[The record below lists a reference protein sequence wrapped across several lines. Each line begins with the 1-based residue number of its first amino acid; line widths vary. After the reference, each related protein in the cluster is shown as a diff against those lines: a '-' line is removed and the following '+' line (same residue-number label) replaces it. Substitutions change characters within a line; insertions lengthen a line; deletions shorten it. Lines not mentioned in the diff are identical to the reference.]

1 MNDRVSDRAARR
13 AFETEFPGAS
23 ASANA
28 VVRAVITAS
37 SLLVGVMA
45 AVERRHGLSNAG
57 AQTLAII
64 EGAGEPLAPSI
75 IAERLMVTTG
85 SMTSLLDTLER
96 RGLVRRQAHPSDR
109 RRLLVHLTD
118 EGEALVDTFL
128 PEIVAVQTA
137 LVAELSEADRALAV
151 HLSERLAAAAR
162 AIDAIHLA
170 TQAKPRVK
178 RTPDGHA
185 TQ

>member
-1 MNDRVSDRAARR
+1 MPDRAARQ

-28 VVRAVITAS
+28 VVRALITAS
-37 SLLVGVMA
+37 SLLLGVMA
-45 AVERRHGLSNAG
+45 EVERRHGLSNAG

-64 EGAGEPLAPSI
+64 EGAGEPLAPSV

-96 RGLVRRQAHPSDR
+96 RHLVRRQAHPSDR

-137 LVAELSEADRALAV
+137 LVAELSEADRAAAV
-151 HLSERLAAAAR
+151 QLSERLAAAAR
-162 AIDAIHLA
+162 TIDVVHVAA
-170 TQAKPRVK
+170 QAKPRLK
-178 RTPDGHA
+178 RTPDRHA
-185 TQ
+185 S

>member
-1 MNDRVSDRAARR
+1 VPGRAARK

-28 VVRAVITAS
+28 VVRAIVTTG
-37 SLLVGVMA
+37 SLLLDAMA
-45 AVERRHGLSNAG
+45 AVERRHGLSNAA

-75 IAERLMVTTG
+75 IAERLMITTG

-96 RGLVRRQAHPSDR
+96 RGMVRRRAHPSDR
-109 RRLLVHLTD
+109 RRLLVELTD
-118 EGEALVDTFL
+118 DGEALVNAFL

-137 LVAELSEADRALAV
+137 LVAALSETERAAAV
-151 HLSERLAAAAR
+151 QISERLAAAAR
-162 AIDAIHLA
+162 TINA
-170 TQAKPRVK
+170 TEVAAQAKPRVK
-178 RTPDGHA
+178 PPRDGRSS
-185 TQ
+185 

>member
-1 MNDRVSDRAARR
+1 M
-13 AFETEFPGAS
+13 
-23 ASANA
+23 
-28 VVRAVITAS
+28 VRSVITAS
-37 SLLVGVMA
+37 SLLLDAMA
-45 AVERRHGLSNAG
+45 AVERRHGLSNTA

-96 RGLVRRQAHPSDR
+96 RGLVRREAHPSDR

-118 EGEALVDTFL
+118 EGGALVDAFL

-137 LVAELSEADRALAV
+137 LVAGLSEAERATAV
-151 HLSERLAAAAR
+151 HLNERLAAAATK
-162 AIDAIHLA
+162 IDVVDVASR
-170 TQAKPRVK
+170 AKPRVK
-178 RTPDGHA
+178 RPPDSHA
-185 TQ
+185 S

>member
-1 MNDRVSDRAARR
+1 VPDRASRR

-28 VVRAVITAS
+28 VARAVVTAG

-96 RGLVRRQAHPSDR
+96 RGLVRREAHPSDR
-109 RRLLVHLTD
+109 RRLLVHLTE
-118 EGEALVDTFL
+118 EGAALVDTFL

-137 LVAELSEADRALAV
+137 LVAELSEDDRAAAV
-151 HLSERLAAAAR
+151 HLSERLAAAAK
-162 AIDAIHLA
+162 AIDVVQVAA
-170 TQAKPRVK
+170 QAKPRVK
-178 RTPDGHA
+178 RPPNPRA
-185 TQ
+185 S

>member
-1 MNDRVSDRAARR
+1 M
-13 AFETEFPGAS
+13 
-23 ASANA
+23 
-28 VVRAVITAS
+28 VRAVVTAS
-37 SLLVGVMA
+37 SLLVGAIA
-45 AVERRHGLSNAG
+45 AVERRHGLSNAA

-118 EGEALVDTFL
+118 EGEALVDAFL

-137 LVAELSEADRALAV
+137 LVAELSEADRAAAV
-151 HLSERLAAAAR
+151 HLSQRLAAAA
-162 AIDAIHLA
+162 ATIDAVHIA
-170 TQAKPRVK
+170 AQAKPRVK
-178 RTPDGHA
+178 RPPDGPA
-185 TQ
+185 S

>member
-1 MNDRVSDRAARR
+1 MTDRVPDRAARH

-28 VVRAVITAS
+28 VVRALITTS

-45 AVERRHGLSNAG
+45 AVERRHGLSNAA

-64 EGAGEPLAPSI
+64 EGAGEPLAPST
-75 IAERLMVTTG
+75 IAERLMITTG

-96 RGLVRRQAHPSDR
+96 RELVRRQAHPSDR
-109 RRLLVHLTD
+109 RRLLVHLTN
-118 EGEALVDTFL
+118 EGEALVNTFL

-137 LVAELSEADRALAV
+137 LVAELSEADRAAAV
-151 HLSERLAAAAR
+151 HLCERLAAAAG
-162 AIDAIHLA
+162 AIDAVNVA
-170 TQAKPRVK
+170 AQAKPRVK

-185 TQ
+185 F

>member
-1 MNDRVSDRAARR
+1 VVQ
-13 AFETEFPGAS
+13 
-23 ASANA
+23 A
-28 VVRAVITAS
+28 VVTAG

-45 AVERRHGLSNAG
+45 AVERPHGLSNAA

-64 EGAGEPLAPSI
+64 EGAGEPPAPSI

-96 RGLVRRQAHPSDR
+96 RGLVRREAHPSDR

-118 EGEALVDTFL
+118 DGEALVDTFL

-137 LVAELSEADRALAV
+137 LVAGLNEADRATAV

-162 AIDAIHLA
+162 TIDVVDVAA
-170 TQAKPRVK
+170 QAKARVK
-178 RTPDGHA
+178 RPPDGRA
-185 TQ
+185 S

>member
-1 MNDRVSDRAARR
+1 MNDRVPDRAVRK
-13 AFETEFPGAS
+13 AFESEFPGAS

-37 SLLVGVMA
+37 SVLVGVMA
-45 AVERRHGLSNAG
+45 AVERRHGLSNAA

-64 EGAGEPLAPSI
+64 EGAGEPLTPSI

-96 RGLVRRQAHPSDR
+96 RELVRRDAHPSDR
-109 RRLLVHLTD
+109 RRLLVHLTP

-137 LVAELSEADRALAV
+137 IVAELSEADRAAAV
-151 HLSERLAAAAR
+151 HLSERLVAAAE
-162 AIDAIHLA
+162 AIDVAHVA
-170 TQAKPRVK
+170 AQAKPRVK
-178 RTPDGHA
+178 RTPDGQ
-185 TQ
+185 TS

>member
-1 MNDRVSDRAARR
+1 
-13 AFETEFPGAS
+13 
-23 ASANA
+23 
-28 VVRAVITAS
+28 
-37 SLLVGVMA
+37 MA
-45 AVERRHGLSNAG
+45 AAEGRHGLSNTA

-75 IAERLMVTTG
+75 IAERLMITTG

-137 LVAELSEADRALAV
+137 LVAGLSEADRATAV

-162 AIDAIHLA
+162 TIDVVDVAA
-170 TQAKPRVK
+170 QAKPRVK
-178 RTPDGHA
+178 QPPDGHA
-185 TQ
+185 S

>member
-1 MNDRVSDRAARR
+1 MSDRVPDRAARQ

-37 SLLVGVMA
+37 SVLVGVMA
-45 AVERRHGLSNAG
+45 AVERRHGLSNAA

-64 EGAGEPLAPSI
+64 EGAGEPLPPSI

-96 RGLVRRQAHPSDR
+96 RDLVRRQAHPSDR

-137 LVAELSEADRALAV
+137 LAAELSEADRAATV
-151 HLSERLAAAAR
+151 HLSERLAAAAGR
-162 AIDAIHLA
+162 VDVVHVAA
-170 TQAKPRVK
+170 QAKPRVK
-178 RTPDGHA
+178 RRSYGHA
-185 TQ
+185 S